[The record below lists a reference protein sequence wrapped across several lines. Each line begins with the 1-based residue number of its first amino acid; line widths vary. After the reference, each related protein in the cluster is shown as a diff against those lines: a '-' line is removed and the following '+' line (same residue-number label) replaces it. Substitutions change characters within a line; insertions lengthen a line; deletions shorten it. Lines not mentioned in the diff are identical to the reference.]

1 MNVKTLKSFSLR
13 KGILYPIKNLIKG
26 DVNSPES
33 QEMPEI
39 TAETENFTKVIKYL
53 TKLKETSIDYV

>member
-13 KGILYPIKNLIKG
+13 KGILYPVKNLIKG

>member
-13 KGILYPIKNLIKG
+13 KVMLYPVKNLIKG
-26 DVNSPES
+26 HVNSPES

-39 TAETENFTKVIKYL
+39 TAKTENFTKVIKYL